1 MQCACQQADLSRAL
15 TIVNRA
21 VSSKPTLPILSNVL
35 ITAQAGRL
43 ILTGYDL
50 EIGIRTEVPI
60 QADLTKS
67 QRSVAV
73 PAKVMQE
80 MVNAIGEGEIALDL
94 TENHDLVLSSSRGQ
108 FTLRGA
114 PGEDYPD
121 FPSFT
126 EADGKEAPRSFEI
139 VARELLGG
147 LKRTIFATARE
158 ASRAFTSGVYFAT
171 EGDLLVLV
179 ATDGRRLALDKVPLA
194 NREGLK
200 KKEHTALLP
209 ARNMEDLITILP
221 LVAGEEDA
229 VIFAF
234 TSRLCRVSAGAA
246 EVILHLLDATFPD
259 YEKVIP
265 QGFKGKV
272 GLPRDE
278 FNRAIKQVAIVARQK
293 EGRDMAILSTDGD
306 RLTIQA
312 RVDSVGSARTEL
324 STQKEGDEMK
334 VAFNYQYL
342 QDALSHVDAD
352 TIELKYA
359 GQVDPGVIQLPSH
372 QHYTYVLMP
381 VRLMD

>member
-35 ITAQAGRL
+35 ITAQSGRL

-60 QADLTKS
+60 QGDLAKS

-73 PAKVMQE
+73 PAKMMQD
-80 MVNAIGEGEIALDL
+80 MVNTVGEGELTLDL
-94 TENHDLVLSSSRGQ
+94 TENHDLVISSSRGQ

-121 FPSFT
+121 FPSFET
-126 EADGKEAPRSFEI
+126 GEAAKESKSFEI
-139 VARELLGG
+139 VAKELLGG

-158 ASRAFTSGVYFAT
+158 ASRAFTSGVHFET
-171 EGDLLVLV
+171 EEDLLVLV
-179 ATDGRRLALDKVPLA
+179 ATDGRRLALDKVVLA
-194 NREGLK
+194 GRDGLK

-209 ARNMEDLITILP
+209 ARNMDDLVSILP
-221 LVAGEEDA
+221 LVCSEDDT
-229 VIFAF
+229 ITFAF
-234 TSRLCRVSAGAA
+234 TSRLARVSAGSA
-246 EVILHLLDATFPD
+246 EVILHLLDAQFPD
-259 YEKVIP
+259 YQKVIP
-265 QGFKGKV
+265 QSFKGRIELSREDLNK
-272 GLPRDE
+272 
-278 FNRAIKQVAIVARQK
+278 AIRQVAIVARQK

-306 RLTIQA
+306 RLTISA

-324 STQKEGDEMK
+324 ATSKEGDEMK

-342 QDALSHVDAD
+342 QDAISAIDAE

-359 GQVDPGVIQLPSH
+359 GQVDPGVMHLPAH
-372 QHYTYVLMP
+372 PHYTYVLMP